1 MTSSELDLLQ
11 QLFQRYFE
19 GLATE
24 PEIAE
29 LNLRIASD
37 PAVADQFAQAA
48 VVHMALER
56 QFKQA
61 LQIEDATRFLTEPQP
76 VAVEA
81 PQTFVRA
88 HPTPPKARRLEA
100 NRRVPVW
107 AWGTAAAAVILL
119 LAFWF
124 APRQEI
130 WVSSGQLM
138 VNDAPVERVPFDVI
152 LQADGAEPT
161 VLQLRHRGLVK
172 LEPGTR
178 FSLIRQHE
186 QILVRL
192 QSGQADCTASAQS
205 GRRPLWVESPVAT
218 VRATDATFTVAV
230 TEIQSAGVTP
240 PPSPTPPWRMHVAV
254 GLGRVE
260 VDSMGA
266 HWTLAAGE
274 SHTFGTT

>member
-19 GLATE
+19 GLSTE
-24 PEIAE
+24 AEIAE
-29 LNLRIASD
+29 LNQRIAND

-61 LQIEDATRFLTEPQP
+61 LQIEDAARFLTEPPPP
-76 VAVEA
+76 VVET

-88 HPTPPKARRLEA
+88 HPTPPKAQRTEA

-107 AWGTAAAAVILL
+107 AWGTAAAALILL
-119 LAFWF
+119 LAFWL

-130 WVSSGQLM
+130 WISSGQLM
-138 VNDAPVERVPFDVI
+138 ANDAPIERVPFNVI
-152 LQADGAEPT
+152 LQTAGDEPT
-161 VLQLRHRGLVK
+161 VLHLRHRGSVN

-178 FSLIRQHE
+178 FSLIRQQE

-192 QSGQADCTASAQS
+192 QAGEAECTARVGSD
-205 GRRPLWVESPVAT
+205 RRPLWIESPVAT

-230 TEIQSAGVTP
+230 TEIPSAGVTAP
-240 PPSPTPPWRMHVAV
+240 TSPTPPWRMHVAV
-254 GLGRVE
+254 STGRVE
-260 VDSMGA
+260 VESMGA